1 MSLFAVQDSGE
12 IVRTNMETELKMHSL
27 DDFDY
32 RDKTV
37 ILRLDINSPIDVET
51 GKIVNCNRIDKSL
64 ATVTQLLDAGAKL
77 AIIAHQGDTLDYQNL
92 VSMQEH
98 AEILSDK
105 LQRKIDY
112 IDDVAGP
119 AACEAVRN
127 LKGGDAVLL
136 GNLRYL
142 SEEISTFENAV
153 KLNPEEM
160 LNTYLVRRLAP
171 LADFYVNDAFAAAHR
186 NAPSMVAFQE
196 LLPSAGGPLLINEV
210 SALTRVLESP
220 ARPAVFVLGG
230 AKISDAYGMMSRVL
244 ENGIADRILACGVT
258 GIVMLIA
265 KGYDVGAK
273 MKKFIEDR
281 SLDAFIEPSR
291 KYLAEYSGRIVI
303 PQDLAF
309 EQDGVRQEISVE
321 SLPCDELFPDVGRG
335 TMAAFAQEIDEAGT
349 IFFNGP
355 PGVYE
360 NPIFEDGTKSIL
372 ESIAAADGY
381 SVIGGGDSVTAAQK
395 YVNAEDIG
403 YICTAG
409 GAMVRFLSG
418 TSLPLLVAMEKSF
431 GK

>member
-1 MSLFAVQDSGE
+1 M
-12 IVRTNMETELKMHSL
+12 IETGRKMHSL

-37 ILRLDINSPIDVET
+37 LLRLDINSPIDVET

-92 VSMQEH
+92 VSMHEH
-98 AEILSDK
+98 AGILSAK

-127 LKGGDAVLL
+127 LKSGEAVLL

-153 KLNPEEM
+153 KLKPEEM
-160 LNTYLVRRLAP
+160 LNTYLVRNLAP

-196 LLPSAGGPLLINEV
+196 LLPSAAGPLLMGEV
-210 SALTRVLESP
+210 TALSRVLESP

-230 AKISDAYGMMSRVL
+230 AKISDAYGMMRRVL
-244 ENGIADRILACGVT
+244 ENGSADKILACGVT

-265 KGYDVGAK
+265 KGFDVGSK
-273 MKKFIEDR
+273 MKAFIDDR

-291 KYLAEYSGRIVI
+291 EYLAEYPDRIVI
-303 PQDLAF
+303 PEDLAF
-309 EQDGVRQEISVE
+309 ERDGARQEIPIE
-321 SLPCDELFPDVGRG
+321 SLPLDELFLDVGRS
-335 TMAAFAQEIDEAGT
+335 TIAAFTQEIDKAGT

-360 NPIFEDGTKSIL
+360 NALFEDGTRSIL
-372 ESIAAADGY
+372 ESVAVAEGY
-381 SVIGGGDSVTAAQK
+381 SVIGGGDSVTAVQK
-395 YVNAEDIG
+395 YVDAEAID
-403 YICTAG
+403 YVCTAG

-418 TSLPLLVAMEKSF
+418 TRLPLLAAMEKCF

>member
-1 MSLFAVQDSGE
+1 M
-12 IVRTNMETELKMHSL
+12 
-27 DDFDY
+27 
-32 RDKTV
+32 
-37 ILRLDINSPIDVET
+37 
-51 GKIVNCNRIDKSL
+51 
-64 ATVTQLLDAGAKL
+64 
-77 AIIAHQGDTLDYQNL
+77 
-92 VSMQEH
+92 
-98 AEILSDK
+98 
-105 LQRKIDY
+105 
-112 IDDVAGP
+112 
-119 AACEAVRN
+119 
-127 LKGGDAVLL
+127 
-136 GNLRYL
+136 
-142 SEEISTFENAV
+142 
-153 KLNPEEM
+153 
-160 LNTYLVRRLAP
+160 AP

-395 YVNAEDIG
+395 YVDAEDIG